1 MVLPAVVA
9 SETEAYDGRR
19 RRRELVALTLVQLL
33 WLLLPRR
40 RSRLGGLCE
49 GGDDGGE
56 DGGDGCCRLP
66 LEERSSC
73 M

>member
-1 MVLPAVVA
+1 VVLPAVVA

-19 RRRELVALTLVQLL
+19 RRRELVALTPVQLL

-49 GGDDGGE
+49 GGDDGGT
-56 DGGDGCCRLP
+56 R
-66 LEERSSC
+66 
-73 M
+73 